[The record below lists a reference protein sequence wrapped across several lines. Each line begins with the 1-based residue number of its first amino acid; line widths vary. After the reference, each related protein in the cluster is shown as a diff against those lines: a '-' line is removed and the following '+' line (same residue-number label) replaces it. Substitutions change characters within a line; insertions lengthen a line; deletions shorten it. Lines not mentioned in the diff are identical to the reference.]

1 MSEIVTSST
10 SKLPAADV
18 TVSASYTS
26 TSLMYG
32 QHKDSQADLLQIKS
46 SPSPHSAPPQ
56 MFSLL
61 GTHQRLASGVQTTT
75 LSNVGSLGVRNFTI
89 LNASSK
95 SAYNCETSSGLP
107 VSASSLQLCTSKLS
121 TGGRAFTGQMSL
133 PSISSSPALSAFLV
147 DKVTGKVWVNDIA
160 KQGKFLSQGM
170 FLPATIAQQ
179 SGGYLDIGA
188 VEPEVEEEELGH
200 AETYADYKPA
210 KLSIGCGHPDPAVES
225 SSLSSV
231 EPPDIEYSL
240 NLPKEVILE
249 GRLSSLQ
256 LETITYACQKHET
269 FLPNKQRVGYLV
281 GDGAGVGK
289 GRTIAGIIFE
299 NFRCGRKRALWLS
312 VSNDLLEDARR
323 DLNDVGAHD
332 IELHALNKFKYAK
345 ISSKINQ
352 KVKRGVIFATY
363 SSLIGESQKQ
373 GKYSTRMKQVLRW
386 LGKEFE
392 CLIIFDECHRAKN
405 LIPNGSSKATKTG
418 LKVVE
423 LQDSLPNARIVYASA
438 TGASEPKN
446 MAYMVRLGLWGTGT
460 PFKDFSEFH
469 SAIKKRGVGAME
481 LVAMEMKQRGTYI
494 ARQLSFQ
501 GVSFKIVEVHISD
514 RFVKLYNE
522 CVRLWVKTREYF
534 HEALELLNNDQAKY
548 NKTAWGQYWSTHQR
562 FFKYICI
569 STKVAYA
576 VELSLEA
583 VEKGKSVV
591 IGLQSTGEAK
601 TLEQLES
608 RGWELTEFVSTA
620 KGVFQKL
627 IESHF
632 PNPDNSD
639 TWSGSDEMSS
649 QPLRTKEER
658 GKRKMTSFYQRNSK
672 RLKLDA
678 DCSESNSRKSSE
690 SDSTEEEEIDSLET
704 SEVDGNEE
712 DEEEE
717 GVERDWESESD
728 DDTNPFAKAS
738 GSDDDS
744 DPWIR
749 KPKKRFRE
757 LEPKKSEK
765 KSDKKLEK
773 KTKKKRSKLNSS
785 DEEFGDDFEE
795 QAAKAVT
802 SLSQKEVIGSQL
814 KSMSHKSYPDNMSTR
829 DRIAAMKREL
839 LDDIEELGPRL
850 PSNTLDEL
858 IEKLG
863 GKDAVAEMT
872 GRKGRMVMT
881 ASGIIQYESR
891 GEVDATLENINNT
904 ERQRFMEGVKR
915 IAIISEAASSGISL
929 HADRR
934 SRNQT
939 RRVHITLELPWSADR
954 AIQQFG
960 RTHRSNQVNS
970 PEYIFLI
977 SELAGERRFAATV
990 AKRLESLGALTHGDR
1005 RATETRDLSQFNID
1019 NRYGQQ
1025 ALSIV
1030 IKFVLSKENPLV
1042 KVPDDY
1048 KGDFC
1053 GDVQKAL
1060 AGVGMGGDFNTGSRD
1075 KEQNQI
1081 SKFLNRILGMEVAV
1095 QNALFQYF
1103 TSTLEEVVMTA
1114 RREGTWDLG
1123 ILDIGSSGEHV
1134 LEKET
1139 REFSGLFSGF
1149 QTKIRLTTVIVER
1162 GVNWSLAVKM
1172 LDENTVEGSGFYSNK
1187 QQQVSAC
1194 LLFNLCKLFAPII
1207 SLLPLCFLFCGIFNP
1222 LLTAP

>member
-1 MSEIVTSST
+1 MSEVEVPSSSA
-10 SKLPAADV
+10 SKLTATAV
-18 TVSASYTS
+18 TLPHSNTS

-32 QHKDSQADLLQIKS
+32 QQTDAQQQAEHLSMRSSNNS
-46 SPSPHSAPPQ
+46 SPS

-61 GTHQRLASGVQTTT
+61 GTNSHQRLTSAVQTTSF
-75 LSNVGSLGVRNFTI
+75 SNLGVRNLAIF
-89 LNASSK
+89 NPSSK
-95 SAYNCETSSGLP
+95 SVYDSRTSAGSPVGTSTLRLSAPRLLP
-107 VSASSLQLCTSKLS
+107 
-121 TGGRAFTGQMSL
+121 GGRAFTSQGMGALS
-133 PSISSSPALSAFLV
+133 SFSSPPAFIV
-147 DKVTGKVWVNDIA
+147 DKVTGKVWVNDVSN
-160 KQGKFLSQGM
+160 QGKFLSQGM
-170 FLPATIAQQ
+170 FLPTTRGQQ
-179 SGGYLDIGA
+179 SAPGGYLDLSA

-210 KLSIGCGHPDPAVES
+210 KLSIGRRHPDPTVES

-231 EPPDIEYSL
+231 EPPDVEYVL
-240 NLPKEVILE
+240 NLPKDTINE
-249 GRLSSLQ
+249 GKLSSLQ

-269 FLPNKQRVGYLV
+269 YLPNKQRVGYLV

-332 IELHALNKFKYAK
+332 IDLHALNKFKYAK
-345 ISSKINQ
+345 ISSTINQ

-373 GKYSTRMKQVLRW
+373 GKYSTRMKQILRW

-392 CLIIFDECHRAKN
+392 GLIIFDECHRAKN
-405 LIPNGSSKATKTG
+405 LVPNGSSKATKTG
-418 LKVVE
+418 QKVVE
-423 LQDSLPNARIVYASA
+423 LQNNLPNARIVYASA
-438 TGASEPKN
+438 TGASEPQN
-446 MAYMVRLGLWGTGT
+446 MAYMVRLGLWGIGT
-460 PFKDFSEFH
+460 PFEKFDHFH
-469 SAIKKRGVGAME
+469 DAIKKRGVGAME

-501 GVSFKIVEVHISD
+501 GVSFKIAEVNISD
-514 RFVKLYNE
+514 RFVKLYND

-534 HEALELLNNDQAKY
+534 QEALRLVGDPLMSK
-548 NKTAWGQYWSTHQR
+548 KAWGQYWSTHQR

-569 STKVAYA
+569 SSKVAYA

-608 RGWELTEFVSTA
+608 HGWELTEFVSTA
-620 KGVFQKL
+620 KGVFQKM
-627 IESHF
+627 IEAHF
-632 PNPDNSD
+632 PNPDSSSE
-639 TWSGSDEMSS
+639 TSSGCDEMSS
-649 QPLRTKEER
+649 QPLRAKEGRGR
-658 GKRKMTSFYQRNSK
+658 GKRKMGASAYQRSSK
-672 RLKLDA
+672 RPKLDA
-678 DCSESNSRKSSE
+678 AGCSDIESKKSSE
-690 SDSTEEEEIDSLET
+690 SESTE
-704 SEVDGNEE
+704 EE
-712 DEEEE
+712 DEEEVDSLEASEVE
-717 GVERDWESESD
+717 GDEDEEEEEDVARGGGGWGSESDDD

-749 KPKKRFRE
+749 KPKKRQRE
-757 LEPKKSEK
+757 LEPKKTEK
-765 KSDKKLEK
+765 KTEKKPEK
-773 KTKKKRSKLNSS
+773 KTKRKRNKPNSS

-802 SLSQKEVIGSQL
+802 FLSQKESIVGNQS
-814 KSMSHKSYPDNMSTR
+814 KSISHNRSSDNMSYR
-829 DRIAAMKREL
+829 DQIAVMKREL
-839 LDDIEELGPRL
+839 LEDIEVLGPRL

-872 GRKGRMVMT
+872 GRKGRMIMT
-881 ASGIIQYESR
+881 NSGIIQYESR
-891 GEVDATLENINNT
+891 GEADATLENINNT

-934 SRNQT
+934 ARNQT

-1019 NRYGQQ
+1019 NKYGQK
-1025 ALSIV
+1025 ALGSV
-1030 IKFVLSKENPLV
+1030 LKFVLYNEKPLV

-1048 KGDFC
+1048 NGDFC
-1053 GDVQKAL
+1053 SDVRRAL
-1060 AGVGMGGDFNTGSRD
+1060 EGVGLDGGICGGFNRD
-1075 KEQNQI
+1075 KDQSHIN
-1081 SKFLNRILGMEVAV
+1081 KFLNRILGMEVAV

-1103 TSTLEEVVMTA
+1103 TSTLEEVILMA
-1114 RREGTWDLG
+1114 RREGEWDLG
-1123 ILDIGSSGEHV
+1123 ILDLGSSGEHV
-1134 LEKET
+1134 LEKEM

-1149 QTKIRLTTVIVER
+1149 QTKVRLTTVIVER
-1162 GVNWSLAVKM
+1162 GIDWSLATKM
-1172 LDENTVEGSGFYSNK
+1172 LDESTAEGSGFYRNK
-1187 QQQVSAC
+1187 HQQVGAC
-1194 LLFNLCKLFAPII
+1194 IMSFNLCKLFCP
-1207 SLLPLCFLFCGIFNP
+1207 
-1222 LLTAP
+1222 